1 MALKLWE
8 KVNSITGQ
16 PTKSRKLLPSLEAG
30 ARFLVASLPEKF
42 LWSIASTIEVDG
54 WSSTQTA
61 SVTASCGTTSDSPTV
76 TLSSTTGLQVGM
88 LVTGTGI
95 PNGTTISSIVTNT
108 SLGLSK
114 DATAS
119 ATLDLVFKHTLA
131 EGSGISYDKILS
143 VYREDGFDSNG
154 NKVKRIAEEVS
165 DKGVHIFDEANS
177 LLRPTKMFPKFYKLA
192 GKIYIK
198 PAPDYND
205 STTNQAYTKVGASST
220 TSITAGTGDKG
231 VIVYAAPPTIDENT
245 EQWILAEYENVALY
259 YACSLD
265 MKRLC
270 QTYRDTI
277 TTHLSTITGTYLVNF
292 ESTLPTY
299 IKVPAPVALVLP
311 TLSGTQIDITMDSIP
326 DYVDQTMTSLPS
338 VTALL
343 TVDGYPVPPDMPT
356 LTMPTLVPAPNITYV
371 PPSDITLTNTLT
383 ISGVALP
390 DFSLPQHT
398 FDWTNTDD
406 ALSKA
411 QNLIDTSE
419 SVGGDLPGTA
429 TAFDSAQEWL
439 EEEDPEM
446 VTSVLNT
453 AAQEV
458 SRAQTSMAKEQRKL
472 EEYSQ
477 KSDAEMSR
485 YQNQVAKYRAAV
497 EKASSELQNK
507 VASYNASVQN
517 QQMVMQSQVDKYDK
531 DLARY
536 QADVAQRI
544 QEFQQKSETK
554 INEFSALATSR
565 VQEYSGE
572 ATSVINKF
580 KAEASSHTA
589 KYTAIEEV
597 RMAEYSAKVQEK
609 LGTYTQKATQAIG
622 QFREKAN
629 AAVSEWREKSNVYIQ
644 EYSAKVQEAVQKY
657 QSKSGTAVSK
667 FNAELQE
674 AVQEEQRKT
683 QAFSAESNQVIQ
695 DYGAKLQQHQSDIGQ
710 ETQDFGGKMQKAGQ
724 YLAEAGALVGVIN
737 QLNTQCQMAQQ
748 DSQDY
753 YQRSIG
759 ELKAITGMLT
769 APPQQQQEQRKEQG
783 SAT

>member
-1 MALKLWE
+1 MAIKLWE

-16 PTKSRKLLPSLEAG
+16 SSKSRKLLPSLEAG

-95 PNGTTISSIVTNT
+95 PTGTTISSISVDT

-114 DATAS
+114 DATSS
-119 ATLDLVFKHTLA
+119 ATSTLTFKHILN
-131 EGSGISYDKILS
+131 EGSGVAYDKILS
-143 VYREDGFDSNG
+143 VYREDGHDSNG
-154 NKVKRIAEEVS
+154 NRVKRIAEEVS
-165 DKGVHIFDEANS
+165 DKGVHIFDETSS

-205 STTNQAYTKVGASST
+205 STTSQSYTKIGASSA

-299 IKVPAPVALVLP
+299 IKVPAPVALDLP

-356 LTMPTLVPAPNITYV
+356 LTMPNLIDTPNITYV
-371 PPSDITLTNTLT
+371 PPSDITLSNTLT
-383 ISGVALP
+383 ISGAALP

-411 QNLIDTSE
+411 QNLIDTSA

-429 TAFDSAQEWL
+429 TDFDSAQEWL

-485 YQNQVAKYRAAV
+485 YQNQLAKYRAVV
-497 EKASSELQNK
+497 EKSSAELQNK
-507 VASYNASVQN
+507 VQSYNASVQN
-517 QQMVMQSQVDKYDK
+517 QQMLMQSQIDKYEK

-544 QEFQQKSETK
+544 QEFQQKAEIK
-554 INEFSALATSR
+554 IQSFSAIGAGQVSKYSAVEKARMDEFSQKSTVY
-565 VQEYSGE
+565 VQEY
-572 ATSVINKF
+572 TS
-580 KAEASSHTA
+580 
-589 KYTAIEEV
+589 
-597 RMAEYSAKVQEK
+597 
-609 LGTYTQKATQAIG
+609 
-622 QFREKAN
+622 
-629 AAVSEWREKSNVYIQ
+629 
-644 EYSAKVQEAVQKY
+644 KVQEAVQKH
-657 QSKSGTAVSK
+657 QGKSGTVIAK
-667 FNAELQE
+667 FNALLQE
-674 AVQEEQRKT
+674 ALSEEQRKT
-683 QAFSAESNQVIQ
+683 QAFSAKSNQVIQ
-695 DYGAKLQQHQSDIGQ
+695 DFGTKLQQHQSDIGQ
-710 ETQDFGGKMQKAGQ
+710 ETQVFGGKMQKAGQ